1 MGRKFVCWMLEVG
14 EVFLQMISAK
24 IDLVLVHPLV
34 VRFLFQIMWWSVSEC
49 ECIVQ

>member
-24 IDLVLVHPLV
+24 TDLMLVHPLV